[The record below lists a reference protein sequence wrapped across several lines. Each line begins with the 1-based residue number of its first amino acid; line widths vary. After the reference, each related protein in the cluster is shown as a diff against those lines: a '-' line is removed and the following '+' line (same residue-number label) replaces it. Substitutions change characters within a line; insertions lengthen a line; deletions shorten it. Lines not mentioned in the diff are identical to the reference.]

1 MVCKRFKI
9 LVEYDPVSEIV
20 PRALTIAG
28 SDSSGGAG
36 IQADLKTFT
45 ALKVYGASVITAVT
59 AQSTASVLGIENLDP
74 EFVKLQI
81 DAVVQDFEVN
91 AVKIGMLSTEG
102 IISAVSEKISEYRL
116 KNIVLDPVIVSSGGD
131 SLLYE
136 NAKEALVNQLFP
148 QIDLLTPNI
157 PEAQVISGMEIE
169 SAEDMKSAA
178 EKIKL
183 LGPENI
189 LIKGGHLDKSNEAVD
204 ILYDGKSFYEYR
216 AERVNTKNTH
226 GTGCTYSAAICAGL
240 AKGLSMYDA
249 VSEAK
254 EFVTS
259 AIRNSLDIGHGHG
272 PLNHF
277 WNIN

>member
-1 MVCKRFKI
+1 M
-9 LVEYDPVSEIV
+9 V

-45 ALKVYGASVITAVT
+45 ALEVYGASVITAVT
-59 AQSTASVLGIENLDP
+59 AQNTASVLGIENLSP
-74 EFVKLQI
+74 EFVMLQL
-81 DAVVQDFEVN
+81 DAVLKDFEVN
-91 AVKIGMLSTEG
+91 AVKIGMLSTGE
-102 IISAVSEKISEYRL
+102 IVSSVSEKISEYGL
-116 KNIVLDPVIVSSGGD
+116 NNIVLDPVMVSSSGH

-136 NAKEALVNQLFP
+136 NAKEILINQLFP

-157 PEAQVISGMEIE
+157 LEAQEITGMDIR
-169 SAEDMKSAA
+169 SDKDMKSAA

-189 LIKGGHLDKSNEAVD
+189 LIKGGHLDNSDEAID
-204 ILYDGKSFYEYR
+204 ILYDGSSFHEFR
-216 AERVNTKNTH
+216 AERVHTKNTH

-240 AKGLSMYDA
+240 AKGLSIYDA
-249 VSEAK
+249 VSVAK
-254 EFVTS
+254 IFITS
-259 AIRNSLDIGHGHG
+259 AIKNSFDIGSGHG